1 MKIAFIV
8 LLFLHGFI
16 HVLGFAKAFNFGN
29 ITQLTKA
36 ISRPLGLI
44 WLLAFLLFIMA
55 AIQFLLNNEMW
66 WLTAVNALAIS
77 QYLIFTNWHDAKFGT
92 IANMIILAI
101 AIIGY
106 STWHFSNTYK
116 TAVQAFLPQTVFN
129 TDSLLT
135 EKDLQHL
142 PEPVKKYIRYA
153 GAVGKPKVKNFK
165 LEFNGQIRADEKSAW
180 MPFTSVQYNFV
191 DTATRLFF
199 MKATMKHLPVAG
211 FHSFKNGNAFMDI
224 RLLSLFRVQYQAGSD
239 MNISETVTFF
249 NDMCCMAPATLI
261 DGRFTWLDAD
271 SNKVKAVFTN
281 NNISIAAWLYFNDR
295 GELINFISED
305 RYAVTANKQMKRFR
319 WATPLKDYQMMNGH
333 KLPAYADLIYTYPE
347 GDFCYGNFKL
357 TGIEYNC
364 TEYK

>member
-261 DGRFTWLDAD
+261 DGR
-271 SNKVKAVFTN
+271 N
-281 NNISIAAWLYFNDR
+281 
-295 GELINFISED
+295 
-305 RYAVTANKQMKRFR
+305 
-319 WATPLKDYQMMNGH
+319 
-333 KLPAYADLIYTYPE
+333 
-347 GDFCYGNFKL
+347 
-357 TGIEYNC
+357 
-364 TEYK
+364 